1 MSAGALTRRGPGAHA
16 VGAGGCDDP
25 RVAAVD
31 VRADGADAYLV
42 VVAAG
47 AGEVD
52 ALAEP
57 GEEGAGDARVRLVVT
72 EDVLVGLDLLD
83 EDAPQLVR
91 TLADVLAED
100 GSWRRLP
107 AEVAVGD
114 VLAERPDVRARV
126 QALLAG

>member
-1 MSAGALTRRGPGAHA
+1 M
-16 VGAGGCDDP
+16 
-25 RVAAVD
+25 D

-42 VVAAG
+42 VVAG

-72 EDVLVGLDLLD
+72 EDVLVGMDLLD

-107 AEVAVGD
+107 PEVAVATLLG
-114 VLAERPDVRARV
+114 ERPDVRARV
-126 QALLAG
+126 RALLAG